1 MTSLPL
7 PSIHYP
13 GGLQLLTSEALH
25 AHRHQAPGSAAV
37 TRQPLHVLA
46 TTIMSPALPP
56 APTSLLQ
63 LFSSLGPGR
72 LGPQEHGHPN

>member
-7 PSIHYP
+7 PSIYYP

-25 AHRHQAPGSAAV
+25 AHRPQVPTSAAV

-46 TTIMSPALPP
+46 TTVMSPALPP
-56 APTSLLQ
+56 ALTSLFQ
-63 LFSSLGPGR
+63 PVSSLGPGR
-72 LGPQEHGHPN
+72 LGPQEHGHLN